1 MQENLVADTRVG
13 SAEFGDYHYNEF
25 LKWSFGDRK
34 SKAALLRDIA
44 VARTD
49 ANKEL
54 LDRKIAYYCHLYGL
68 TEEELVDR
76 IRQADEDNISV
87 AKLHQTLAAEAGLNP
102 KQTKPYSGE

>member
-34 SKAALLRDIA
+34 SKAALLKDVG

-49 ANKEL
+49 ANQEL
-54 LDRKIAYYCHLYGL
+54 IDRKIAYYSRLYGL
-68 TEEELVDR
+68 TEEQLIDR
-76 IRQADEDNISV
+76 IRQADEENISV
-87 AKLHQTLAAEAGLNP
+87 AKLHQNLVAEAGLNP
-102 KQTKPYSGE
+102 KQIKPYSGE